1 VAAVSKP
8 RGIAGAATVLALSTT
23 LAVGTATATE
33 SPGGEAERRIERA
46 ASSDTVQLV
55 HVEASTRADRN
66 RLAALGLDLTE
77 HGDTSGLD
85 VLLHGAE
92 DARILRDA
100 GFDWRVKVA
109 DLAAQA
115 RANAK
120 KDREYAA
127 QVAESPLPSGRT
139 SYRHLQDYN
148 RELIALTRQH
158 PDLTRPLVLP
168 NRSVEGRKIR
178 GIEITT
184 NAGKR
189 LDGKPVMLM
198 VGAHHAR
205 EWPSAEH
212 TMEWA
217 YELLT
222 TYKSS
227 ARTRRIVSNVRTIVV
242 PVLNPDGF
250 RVSREA
256 EPVTGPGQFDYEYKR
271 KNCSISEF
279 MPEQYLG
286 GTCADNPAGPF
297 RGTDL
302 NRNYPGFWGGPG
314 ASPLWSS
321 ETYRG
326 DGPGSEPETDAM
338 RQLISRRQVTN
349 LITNH
354 TYSNLVLRPPSL
366 FSTGYTPDEDVYREL
381 GERMTAHN
389 DYTNQA
395 AFQLYD
401 TSGSLEDWS
410 YWNTGGFGFTFEI
423 GLEGFH
429 PPFEDA
435 VVAEYV
441 GLPPAAGAGQGGNR
455 AAYYEMADATVDR
468 SLHSVIKGRAPK
480 GTLLRISKEF
490 TTQTS
495 PVIQPDGSETE
506 PLEYT
511 DHLVSSFRP
520 RGGWFSWD
528 VNPSTRP
535 LVAGR
540 WGRDPVAPVQEGYD
554 VPNPPGFPDV
564 GESEEIT
571 FTVGGLPDYDNFV
584 AELIVD
590 WPGEDG
596 EDVDWDVFVY
606 DEDGNFVAQ
615 AATIDNPEIA
625 RLVLPEAGEYTA
637 VIENFAGGTPETDW
651 TARVAFQG
659 PPTEVVTG
667 IKESWKLTCHR
678 GGRMTGMREVVVDRG
693 ETVNLG
699 QACRTSKR

>member
-1 VAAVSKP
+1 VAALSRP
-8 RGIAGAATVLALSTT
+8 RRIVGAATVLVLSTT

-33 SPGGEAERRIERA
+33 SPGGEAERRIQRA
-46 ASSDTVQLV
+46 GSDGKVQLV
-55 HVEASTRADRN
+55 HVKATSRAERN
-66 RLAALGLDLTE
+66 RLAALGLELTE
-77 HGDTSGLD
+77 HGDTTGLD
-85 VLLHGAE
+85 VVLHGAE
-92 DARILRDA
+92 DARVLREA
-100 GFDWRVKVA
+100 GFDWQVKVA
-109 DLAAQA
+109 DLAARA

-120 KDREYAA
+120 RDRQYAA
-127 QVAESPLPSGRT
+127 EVAKSPLPSGRT
-139 SYRHLQDYN
+139 SYRHLWNYN
-148 RELIALTRQH
+148 RELIALTRKY
-158 PDLTRPLVLP
+158 PNLTRPLVLP
-168 NRSVEGRKIR
+168 NRSVQGRKIR
-178 GIEITT
+178 GIEITA
-184 NAGKR
+184 NAGNR

-205 EWPSAEH
+205 EWPSSEH

-222 TYKSS
+222 TYKRS
-227 ARTRRIVSNVRTIVV
+227 AQAKRIVNNVRIIVV

-250 RVSREA
+250 RISREA
-256 EPVTGPGQFDYEYKR
+256 DPLGDFSLFDYEMKR
-271 KNCSISEF
+271 KNCSVSEF
-279 MPEQYLG
+279 TPAQYLG
-286 GTCADNPAGPF
+286 GTCADNPAGRL

-302 NRNYPGFWGGPG
+302 NRNYPGFWGGNG
-314 ASPLWSS
+314 ASPIWSDD
-321 ETYRG
+321 TYRG
-326 DGPGSEPETDAM
+326 DGPGSEPETDAL
-338 RQLISRRQVTN
+338 RKLISKRQVTN

-366 FSTGYTPDEDVYREL
+366 FSTGYTPDEEVYREL

-395 AFQLYD
+395 SFQLYD

-423 GLEGFH
+423 SPDGFH
-429 PPFEDA
+429 EAFEDA

-441 GLPPAAGAGQGGNR
+441 GLPPAEGAGQGGNR

-468 SLHSVIKGRAPK
+468 SMHSVIKGRAPK

-495 PVIQPDGSETE
+495 PVIQPDGSVTE

-511 DHLVSSFRP
+511 DNLVSSFRP
-520 RGGWFSWD
+520 SGGWFSWD

-540 WGRDPVAPVQEGYD
+540 WGRDAVAPVQEGYD
-554 VPNPPGFPDV
+554 VANPPGVPAE
-564 GESEEIT
+564 GEDEAIT
-571 FTVGGLPDYDNFV
+571 FTVGGLPDYDNFT
-584 AELIVD
+584 ADLIVD

-596 EDVDWDVFVY
+596 ETVDWDVYVY
-606 DEDGNFVAQ
+606 DEEGEFVAQ
-615 AATIDNPEIA
+615 AASLANPEIA

-637 VIENFAGGTPETDW
+637 YIENYQGGTEETDW
-651 TARVAFQG
+651 TARVEFT
-659 PPTEVVTG
+659 PPPEEIVTG

-678 GGRMTGMREVVVDRG
+678 GGRMIGSREVIVDRG
-693 ETVNLG
+693 EVANLG
-699 QACRTSKR
+699 QACRTPKR

>member
-1 VAAVSKP
+1 VAASSKP
-8 RGIAGAATVLALSTT
+8 RRIAGAATVLALSTT

-33 SPGGEAERRIERA
+33 SPGGEAERRIARA
-46 ASSDTVQLV
+46 GSSDKAQLV
-55 HVEASTRADRN
+55 HVNAPSRAERN

-77 HGDTSGLD
+77 HGDASGLD
-85 VLLHGAE
+85 VVLHGAE
-92 DARILRDA
+92 DARTLRGA
-100 GFDWRVKVA
+100 GFDWHVKVA
-109 DLAAQA
+109 DLAAKA

-120 KDREYAA
+120 KDLQYAA
-127 QVAESPLPSGRT
+127 EVAESPLPSGRT
-139 SYRHLQDYN
+139 SYRHLWDYN
-148 RELIALTRQH
+148 RELLALARKH
-158 PDLTRPLVLP
+158 PYLARPVVLP
-168 NRSVEGRKIR
+168 NRSVQGRKIR

-189 LDGKPVMLM
+189 RDGKPVMLM

-205 EWPSAEH
+205 EWPSSEH
-212 TMEWA
+212 AMEWA

-222 TYKSS
+222 TYRSS
-227 ARTRRIVSNVRTIVV
+227 ARTKRIVSNVRTIVV
-242 PVLNPDGF
+242 PVLNVDGF
-250 RVSREA
+250 RISREA
-256 EPVTGPGQFDYEYKR
+256 DPLGDFSLFDYEMKR

-279 MPEQYLG
+279 TPEQYLG
-286 GTCADNPAGPF
+286 GTCADNPAGRL

-314 ASPLWSS
+314 ASPIWSDD
-321 ETYRG
+321 TYRG
-326 DGPGSEPETDAM
+326 DGPGSEPETDAL
-338 RQLISRRQVTN
+338 RKLISKRQVTN

-389 DYTNQA
+389 NYTNQA

-423 GLEGFH
+423 SPDGFH
-429 PPFEDA
+429 EAFEEA
-435 VVAEYV
+435 VVAEYL

-480 GTLLRISKEF
+480 GTLLRISKKF

-540 WGRDPVAPVQEGYD
+540 WGRDPVAPVQEDYD
-554 VPNPPGFPDV
+554 VANPAGVPAV

-596 EDVDWDVFVY
+596 EEVDWDVFVF
-606 DEDGNFVAQ
+606 DEDGNFMGQ
-615 AATIDNPEIA
+615 AATVDNPEVA

-637 VIENFAGGTPETDW
+637 VIENFAGGTEETDW
-651 TARVAFQG
+651 TARVEFR
-659 PPTEVVTG
+659 PPPEEEVTG
-667 IKESWKLTCHR
+667 IEESWKLTCHR
-678 GGRMTGMREVVVDRG
+678 GGRMTGMREVYVDRG

>member
-1 VAAVSKP
+1 MPALSKP
-8 RGIAGAATVLALSTT
+8 RRVAGVATVLALSTT

-33 SPGGEAERRIERA
+33 SPGDQAERRIASA
-46 ASSDTVQLV
+46 ASSDKVQLV
-55 HVEASTRADRN
+55 HVTAATRAERN

-85 VLLHGAE
+85 VVLHGAE
-92 DARILRDA
+92 DARILRQA

-109 DLAAQA
+109 DMAAQA

-120 KDREYAA
+120 KDRQYAA
-127 QVAESPLPSGRT
+127 EVAKSPLPSGRT

-148 RELIALTRQH
+148 RELLALRRRY

-168 NRSVEGRKIR
+168 NRSVQGRKIR

-222 TYKSS
+222 TYRSS
-227 ARTRRIVSNVRTIVV
+227 ARAKRIVRNVRTIVV
-242 PVLNPDGF
+242 PVLNVDGF
-250 RVSREA
+250 QVSREA
-256 EPVTGPGQFDYEYKR
+256 EPVDDPEEYDYEYKR

-279 MPEQYLG
+279 TPEQYLG

-314 ASPLWSS
+314 ASPVWAD

-326 DGPGSEPETDAM
+326 DGPGSEPESDAL
-338 RQLISRRQVTN
+338 RKLISKRQVTN

-354 TYSNLVLRPPSL
+354 TYTNLVLRPPSL
-366 FSTGYTPDEDVYREL
+366 LSTGYTPDEEVYRAL
-381 GERMTAHN
+381 GERMTSHN
-389 DYTNQA
+389 DYANQA
-395 AFQLYD
+395 SFQLYD

-423 GLEGFH
+423 SPDGFH
-429 PPFEDA
+429 EAFQDA

-441 GLPPAAGAGQGGNR
+441 GLPPAEGAGQGGNR

-480 GTLLRISKEF
+480 GTLLRISKHFESE
-490 TTQTS
+490 TS
-495 PVIQPDGSETE
+495 PVIQPDGSVTD
-506 PLEYT
+506 PLTYT

-535 LVAGR
+535 VVAGR
-540 WGRDPVAPVQEGYD
+540 WGRDPLAPVQPGYD
-554 VPNPPGFPDV
+554 VANPPGVPAEGD
-564 GESEEIT
+564 SEEIT
-571 FTVGGLPDYDNFV
+571 FTVGGLPEYDNFT
-584 AELIVD
+584 AELHVE
-590 WPGEDG
+590 WPGA
-596 EDVDWDVFVY
+596 DVDWDVYIY
-606 DEDGNFVAQ
+606 DEDGNFVAS
-615 AATIDNPEIA
+615 AASLDNPEIA
-625 RLVLPEAGEYTA
+625 RLIEPEAGEYTA
-637 VIENFAGGTPETDW
+637 VIENYEGGSDASDW
-651 TARVAFQG
+651 TARVEFT
-659 PPTEVVTG
+659 PPPAEVVTG

-678 GGRMTGMREVVVDRG
+678 GGRMTSMREVVVDRG